1 MVMRLMVNNLS
12 SSLPMKRDVP
22 KDVKLGKAISRKK
35 QLETGIILVSKSWG
49 GKPNNKQDRKNAK
62 KRLRLDQDS

>member
-1 MVMRLMVNNLS
+1 
-12 SSLPMKRDVP
+12 MKRDVP

-35 QLETGIILVSKSWG
+35 QLETGIIPVSKSWG